1 MPSAGLLGPQA
12 LQIAQRQ
19 MSVYYKVP
27 PISTQQSGG
36 RHTFVLLTQRLV
48 LPNQVFA
55 LRLHLLYLIM
65 VLGEGS
71 IQLGM

>member
-65 VLGEGS
+65 VLGEGP